1 VSSSN
6 KVLIADLAVEKIEAL
21 KKKEKLKK
29 IQKDK
34 AENIKKNIKEKTID
48 KESNHDNNDSNQPDS
63 ELIQEDKDKQI
74 GNEKK
79 IQENDLLNSEAESNP
94 KSNQIKSTKLGRGA
108 RQREKKK
115 LLKSKLEKDEITAE
129 EYNIS
134 TKSKLDLKDLKERR
148 DSQKIKHGGEK
159 NDKRRLDSIKQASRT
174 QHKDDDSGNDDDED
188 SDDSN
193 DIIETDH

>member
-1 VSSSN
+1 MSSSN

-79 IQENDLLNSEAESNP
+79 TQENDLLNSEAESNP

>member
-34 AENIKKNIKEKTID
+34 AENIKKNIKEKTKD

-74 GNEKK
+74 GNQKK
-79 IQENDLLNSEAESNP
+79 TQENDLFNSEAESNP

-134 TKSKLDLKDLKERR
+134 TKSKLDLKDLKDRR
-148 DSQKIKHGGEK
+148 DSQQIKHGGEK

-174 QHKDDDSGNDDDED
+174 QDKDDDSGNDDDED

>member
-1 VSSSN
+1 MSSSN

-34 AENIKKNIKEKTID
+34 AEHIKKNIKEKTID

-74 GNEKK
+74 GNQKK
-79 IQENDLLNSEAESNP
+79 TQENDLFNSEAESNQ

-134 TKSKLDLKDLKERR
+134 TKSKLDLKDLKDRR
-148 DSQKIKHGGEK
+148 DSQQIKHGGEK

-174 QHKDDDSGNDDDED
+174 QDKDDDSGNDDDED

>member
-1 VSSSN
+1 MSSSN

-34 AENIKKNIKEKTID
+34 AENIKKNIKEKTKD

-74 GNEKK
+74 GNQKK
-79 IQENDLLNSEAESNP
+79 TQENDLFNSEAESNP

-134 TKSKLDLKDLKERR
+134 TKSKLDLKDLKDRR
-148 DSQKIKHGGEK
+148 DSQQIKHGGEK

-174 QHKDDDSGNDDDED
+174 QDKDDDSGNDDDED

>member
-1 VSSSN
+1 MSSSN

-34 AENIKKNIKEKTID
+34 AEHIKKNIKEKTID

-74 GNEKK
+74 GNQKK
-79 IQENDLLNSEAESNP
+79 TQENDLFNSEAESNP

-134 TKSKLDLKDLKERR
+134 TKSKLDLKDLKDRR
-148 DSQKIKHGGEK
+148 DSQQIKHGGEK

-174 QHKDDDSGNDDDED
+174 QDKDDDSGNDDDED

>member
-34 AENIKKNIKEKTID
+34 AEHIKKNIKEKTID
-48 KESNHDNNDSNQPDS
+48 KESNHYNNDSNQPDS

-74 GNEKK
+74 GNQKK
-79 IQENDLLNSEAESNP
+79 TQENDLFNSEAESNP

-134 TKSKLDLKDLKERR
+134 TKSKLDLKDLKDRR
-148 DSQKIKHGGEK
+148 DSQQIKHGGEK

-174 QHKDDDSGNDDDED
+174 QDKDDDSGNDDDED

>member
-34 AENIKKNIKEKTID
+34 AEHIKKNIKEKTID

-74 GNEKK
+74 GNQKK
-79 IQENDLLNSEAESNP
+79 TQENDLFNSEAESNP

-134 TKSKLDLKDLKERR
+134 TKSKLDLKDLKDRR
-148 DSQKIKHGGEK
+148 DSQQIKHGGEK

-174 QHKDDDSGNDDDED
+174 QDKDDDSGNDDDED